1 MTVSDHD
8 LIAEMRVDLA
18 TLSRDMAHV
27 QRELSEIRAVFSRLV
42 WFLVIGLMG
51 ALMRFTLEGGL
62 GSV

>member
-1 MTVSDHD
+1 MTHSDQES
-8 LIAEMRVDLA
+8 LAEMRVDLA

-51 ALMRFTLEGGL
+51 AVLRSTLEGGF
-62 GSV
+62 VV

>member
-1 MTVSDHD
+1 MSGPEHD
-8 LIAEMRVDLA
+8 IIAGMRVDLA

-51 ALMRFTLEGGL
+51 TVLRATFGGGFT
-62 GSV
+62 V